1 MPSHFLSDIYLH
13 HSHLSYILMMESQAK
28 DPSYSLINDTGNQ
41 FGKGLAELLTEP
53 EELIAAKV
61 RRHPHTPTYSSER
74 VCVMGDAAQAMS
86 PMPRAGAGQGLEDAL
101 VLSTL
106 LAQPNLRKIDVPA
119 ALEAYTRLR
128 QPRRS
133 MIAERASQ
141 LSIVSLGRIKAGLD
155 VAELAAAPEGK
166 WDFAQSGGFDFDL
179 TKVAALTKFES
190 GRKSQESEL

>member
-1 MPSHFLSDIYLH
+1 MI
-13 HSHLSYILMMESQAK
+13 QV
-28 DPSYSLINDTGNQ
+28 NQ

-141 LSIVSLGRIKAGLD
+141 LSIVSLANELRQVWMLRSWQLRQKVSGTLLSLGLT
-155 VAELAAAPEGK
+155 
-166 WDFAQSGGFDFDL
+166 S
-179 TKVAALTKFES
+179 T
-190 GRKSQESEL
+190 